1 MRSEYSISRYYVARR
16 QVIDGYLTF
25 DFKKTT
31 SKCRGSG
38 SRRARARLPPR
49 SPRRGASLQPQRRGW
64 QRGAGEASSGD
75 PRSVCLLQCPD
86 GRGCRGLQKPA
97 VLSPVSNTGPLL
109 SLPTPATRLRHTRAL
124 ATPEARGRCA
134 VVALRPRKLL
144 AGEQALAGS
153 PGRQCWPIFT
163 LEGSWEPKACFPVV
177 SWRITA
183 LDPTRRA
190 PRAARRRARQ
200 DQRRERAGLPG
211 PGAASPLCGRGRLN
225 CPRLLPRSRAA
236 AASGRRTSR
245 G

>member
-109 SLPTPATRLRHTRAL
+109 SLPPSPRQQRGCGTRGLW
-124 ATPEARGRCA
+124 P
-134 VVALRPRKLL
+134 PRKRG
-144 AGEQALAGS
+144 AGARWLRCGHGS
-153 PGRQCWPIFT
+153 CWQGNRP
-163 LEGSWEPKACFPVV
+163 
-177 SWRITA
+177 
-183 LDPTRRA
+183 
-190 PRAARRRARQ
+190 
-200 DQRRERAGLPG
+200 
-211 PGAASPLCGRGRLN
+211 
-225 CPRLLPRSRAA
+225 
-236 AASGRRTSR
+236 
-245 G
+245 